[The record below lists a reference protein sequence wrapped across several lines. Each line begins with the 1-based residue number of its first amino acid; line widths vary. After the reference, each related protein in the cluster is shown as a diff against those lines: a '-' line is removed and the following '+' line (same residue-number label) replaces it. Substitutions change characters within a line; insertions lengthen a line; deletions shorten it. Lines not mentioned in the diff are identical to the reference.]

1 MKNVYLSLAAGLL
14 ALPLLAQQPLSQR
27 QLPITR
33 RSADNK
39 TVVTETRT
47 VGAALDALLK
57 EPAAK
62 AYHADLQAL
71 KAALGRDAKTV
82 RARLKPIQD
91 RLKADRPRVQLGS
104 FARGLDSLLALQP
117 AAAPV
122 PTTAGTPEPAPANG
136 VKPIPDQ
143 PAGET
148 ETASADTSALS
159 APVNSAGEVAEK
171 TPDEGL
177 NYWMLGAIAAGLA
190 ALALGVLYGMARR
203 EIERLRRK
211 ETFGSNEQLMS
222 ALRKQVASQHEEI
235 KQLRDD
241 NDALR
246 RASAPPPPVR
256 NAPKPAPEPLAAVLA
271 PEPEPT
277 PEPASEPELEPA
289 PIPPTAL
296 APEQPTPPKPAPPQP
311 PPSVTFFLS
320 TPNRDGSFSDVRRAE
335 FIPSQS
341 FYQFRL
347 TNPEGTEAEF
357 VFADDPASVRQ
368 ALSSPET
375 YLQPACAYTDLR
387 LDAQR
392 IRTVQLGKARQTAPG
407 ERWEVVEKAEVVF
420 G

>member
-1 MKNVYLSLAAGLL
+1 MRNLYLTLVGGLL
-14 ALPLLAQQPLSQR
+14 ALPTLAQQPLAQR

-33 RSADNK
+33 RSADNS
-39 TVVTETRT
+39 TVVTETRS

-71 KAALGRDAKTV
+71 KAALGGDAKTV
-82 RARLKPIQD
+82 RTKLKPVQD
-91 RLKADRPRVQLGS
+91 RLKTDRPRVQLGS
-104 FARGLDSLLALQP
+104 FARGLDSLLSAQP
-117 AAAPV
+117 AAVASR
-122 PTTAGTPEPAPANG
+122 APASTAEPTPTNG

-143 PAGET
+143 PTDET
-148 ETASADTSALS
+148 EQASADTSALS
-159 APVNSAGEVAEK
+159 APVSSTVETTEK
-171 TPDEGL
+171 ASDEGL
-177 NYWMLGAIAAGLA
+177 NYWMLGAIVAALA
-190 ALALGVLYGMARR
+190 ALALGFLYAMAKR

-211 ETFGSNEQLMS
+211 ETFGSNEQLMG

-235 KQLRDD
+235 KQLRDE

-246 RASAPPPPVR
+246 RASAPLSPVR
-256 NAPKPAPEPLAAVLA
+256 SAPRPVPAPEPLAAVLA
-271 PEPEPT
+271 PEAEPQPQPEA
-277 PEPASEPELEPA
+277 EAELEPA
-289 PIPPTAL
+289 PIPPIAL
-296 APEQPTPPKPAPPQP
+296 APEPPVAPAPQP
-311 PPSVTFFLS
+311 RPSVTFFLS
-320 TPNRDGSFSDVRRAE
+320 TPNRDGSFSDVRRGE

-392 IRTVQLGKARQTAPG
+392 IRTVHLGKARQTAPG
-407 ERWEVVEKAEVVF
+407 ERWEVVEKAEVAF

>member
-1 MKNVYLSLAAGLL
+1 MKNVYLTLAAGLL
-14 ALPLLAQQPLSQR
+14 ALPMLAQQPLSQR

-33 RSADNK
+33 RSADNARLI
-39 TVVTETRT
+39 TETRT
-47 VGAALDALLK
+47 VGSALDALLK

-62 AYHADLQAL
+62 AYHPDLQSL
-71 KAALGRDAKTV
+71 KAALGGDVKTV
-82 RARLKPIQD
+82 RARLKPIAD
-91 RLKADRPRVQLGS
+91 RLKTDRPRVQLSS
-104 FARGLDSLLALQP
+104 FSRGLDSLLAAQP
-117 AAAPV
+117 AAATTPAATASTV
-122 PTTAGTPEPAPANG
+122 EPTPANG

-143 PAGET
+143 PADET
-148 ETASADTSALS
+148 EAASADTSALS
-159 APVNSAGEVAEK
+159 APVSSTGEVVEK
-171 TPDEGL
+171 PAGEGL
-177 NYWMLGAIAAGLA
+177 NYWMLGAIAAALA
-190 ALALGVLYGMARR
+190 ALALGVLYAMARR

-235 KQLRDD
+235 KQLRDE
-241 NDALR
+241 NDALH
-246 RASAPPPPVR
+246 RASAPPPPTR
-256 NAPKPAPEPLAAVLA
+256 SAPRPAAEPLAAVLA
-271 PEPEPT
+271 PEPEP
-277 PEPASEPELEPA
+277 EPELEPA

-296 APEQPTPPKPAPPQP
+296 APEPPAPAAAPEPPQSR
-311 PPSVTFFLS
+311 PSVTFFLS
-320 TPNRDGSFSDVRRAE
+320 TPNRDGSFSDVRRGE
-335 FIPSQS
+335 FVPSQS

-375 YLQPACAYTDLR
+375 YLQPACSYTDLR